1 MARFPSPLDVRV
13 SSAMIDVCEDLGLDI
28 DKIAQEIVEE
38 FEESDT
44 PGSLSGIIASLQ
56 SARLIQIM
64 EDDHDDYVARMEDA
78 YLDRL
83 YTEAP

>member
-1 MARFPSPLDVRV
+1 MNRFPSPLDARV
-13 SSAMIDVCEDLGLDI
+13 QSAMIDVCEDLSLDI
-28 DKIAQEIVEE
+28 PTIAQEIVEE

-44 PGSLSGIIASLQ
+44 PGSLSGIIESLQ
-56 SARLIQIM
+56 SSRLIQIM
-64 EDDHDDYVARMEDA
+64 EDDYDGYVDRMEDA